1 MKLVKLNVRKA
12 SLCSTIDNRLLCKL
26 ADVLAAPICAL
37 INTSIRQGL
46 VPEQWKLSRISPIPK
61 NIPVMRIDNDIRP
74 IAVTCPISKIAES
87 FVSSL
92 FNQHFVDHL
101 DVNQHGSTKGR
112 STVTAL
118 IHFSHSIFVASDD
131 NRNIIRLLF
140 VDFSKAFDLIDHS
153 VLYKKLT
160 DLEFPAHVRL
170 WSLAFVQQRKQFVK
184 LGNYV
189 SNVIISNAG
198 APQGTLAGPDD
209 FKLLINDLRFDTTYI
224 KYVDD
229 VSIATISFD
238 PKNSELQDAANKLVG
253 WCRSNGMALNTKKTK
268 ELVIHFGKRV
278 DKKSIPNIVINE
290 TNIDRVESF
299 KLLGVYFSSDLS
311 WSTHVEYIVSKAAR
325 RLFVICQLVR
335 AGISKCDIVL
345 VYCSLVRSILEYACP
360 VWHCGLK
367 KSQSLEIE
375 AVQKRCLRILYPDLS
390 YANALSITGLE
401 RLDERRESI
410 VRKLFNQAKNPD
422 HDLNKLLPH
431 KNSDTHKPVTR
442 DNYPYTIPKARTSR
456 LGHSFV
462 SYCLSKRF

>member
-1 MKLVKLNVRKA
+1 
-12 SLCSTIDNRLLCKL
+12 
-26 ADVLAAPICAL
+26 
-37 INTSIRQGL
+37 
-46 VPEQWKLSRISPIPK
+46 
-61 NIPVMRIDNDIRP
+61 
-74 IAVTCPISKIAES
+74 
-87 FVSSL
+87 
-92 FNQHFVDHL
+92 
-101 DVNQHGSTKGR
+101 
-112 STVTAL
+112 
-118 IHFSHSIFVASDD
+118 
-131 NRNIIRLLF
+131 
-140 VDFSKAFDLIDHS
+140 
-153 VLYKKLT
+153 
-160 DLEFPAHVRL
+160 
-170 WSLAFVQQRKQFVK
+170 
-184 LGNYV
+184 
-189 SNVIISNAG
+189 
-198 APQGTLAGPDD
+198 
-209 FKLLINDLRFDTTYI
+209 
-224 KYVDD
+224 
-229 VSIATISFD
+229 
-238 PKNSELQDAANKLVG
+238 
-253 WCRSNGMALNTKKTK
+253 MALNTRKTK

-290 TNIDRVESF
+290 TNIERVESF

-311 WSTHVEYIVSKAAR
+311 WSTHVDYIVSKAAR